1 MAARP
6 PKEVIQVK
14 SSVQKTAQTILLTVL
29 AILLIAILAA
39 CSSATTD
46 IGGSNGKVVTISKEN
61 VPLSGPQ
68 ASEQARA
75 TFENG
80 TAVNTSPIENGTVT
94 LNCNLVDKGIIGIR
108 ADIATSQR
116 LKLKASKD
124 GIDIYYDI
132 SPNAM
137 IKIPM
142 QLGNGKYNI
151 ELFENIQGANYKQ
164 LYHKEMDILLSDP
177 NSVFLYSNQV
187 VDFENKTKADEL
199 ALALTK
205 DAKTDA
211 DKIKAVYD
219 YVTSH
224 ISYDYNKISTVDTSY
239 IPDVDAILTS
249 NTGICY
255 DYAAVTAA
263 MLREAGVPA
272 KLVKGYRSDNA
283 NYHAWNE
290 VLIGGQWMTLDA
302 TFDATARQNGQ
313 AYEMKKDAGM
323 YKADKVF

>member
-1 MAARP
+1 M
-6 PKEVIQVK
+6 KK
-14 SSVQKTAQTILLTVL
+14 SVQKTAETILFTAL
-29 AILLIAILAA
+29 AILLIALMAA
-39 CSSATTD
+39 CSSATANVN
-46 IGGSNGKVVTISKEN
+46 GSDGKMVTISKEN

-75 TFENG
+75 TFQNG
-80 TAVNTSPIENGTVT
+80 TDVNTAPIENGTVT
-94 LNCNLVDKGIIGIR
+94 VNCNLADKGIIGIR
-108 ADIATSQR
+108 ADIATTQR

-124 GIDIYYDI
+124 GSEIYYDI
-132 SPNAM
+132 SPNEM

-142 QLGNGKYNI
+142 QMGNGKYAL
-151 ELFENIQGANYKQ
+151 ELFQNIQGANYKQ
-164 LYHKEMDILLSDP
+164 LYQKELDISMSDP

-187 VDFENKTKADEL
+187 VDFENKSKANEL
-199 ALALTK
+199 ALSLTK
-205 DAKTDA
+205 DAQSDA
-211 DKIKAVYD
+211 DKLKAVYD

-224 ISYDYNKISTVDTSY
+224 ISYDYNKINAVNTSY
-239 IPDVDAILTS
+239 VPDVDAILAC

-263 MLREAGVPA
+263 MLREAGVPT

-290 VLIGGQWMTLDA
+290 VLIGGQWVTIDA

-323 YKADKVF
+323 YKADKAF